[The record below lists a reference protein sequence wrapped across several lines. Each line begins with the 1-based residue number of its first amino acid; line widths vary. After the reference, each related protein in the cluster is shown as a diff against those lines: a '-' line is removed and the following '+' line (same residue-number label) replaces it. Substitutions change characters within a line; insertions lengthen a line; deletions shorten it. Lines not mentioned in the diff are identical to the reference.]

1 VNSIPVAHDLVLASI
16 RGGRRKGEEE
26 KEGVSKRGRWRC
38 VQTQRAGDRV
48 GHRCSAY
55 KQIEDRK
62 GIVED
67 RRRRGGVRRMVLRC
81 EGEQGRS
88 GDEEKEKEKEKEKEE

>member
-1 VNSIPVAHDLVLASI
+1 VNRIPVAHDLVLASI
-16 RGGRRKGEEE
+16 RGGRRKGEQE

-38 VQTQRAGDRV
+38 VQTQKAGGRV
-48 GHRCSAY
+48 GHSHSAY

-67 RRRRGGVRRMVLRC
+67 RRRGGIRRTVRRC

-88 GDEEKEKEKEKEKEE
+88 GDEEKEKAKE